1 MRHIA
6 GAAIGVT
13 LALLSL
19 WSPRASAAG
28 PVAGPEFL
36 ELKRGDY
43 LWTAST
49 HHLDGALTESLGIQ
63 FWVRPAELPGA
74 PFQHRVILAKPGS
87 YVVSLQRLADFG
99 VGREGRLPLP
109 TSHIVLTVRRWAE
122 DGIEDKVVWR
132 PRISVDTWTHVR
144 LLLRVVGGGLR
155 SEVVINGERVSNGFS
170 SPHPEPLFTRSS
182 SRLYVGDVPRGEL
195 YGPAEAAFP
204 YDLLVSSPISL
215 DELEISAGP
224 TGAADD
230 HTLPAVPDEN
240 TKALWHFDEGRRRIR
255 YKDASGKGHTL
266 RLASLAV
273 EARGKVATQWA
284 TVRKS
289 LLGGTMRETR

>member
-1 MRHIA
+1 MRRTA
-6 GAAIGVT
+6 GTAIGVT

-19 WSPRASAAG
+19 WSPWASADG
-28 PVAGPEFL
+28 PVPGSEFL

-49 HHLDGALTESLGIQ
+49 HHLDGALAESLGIQ
-63 FWVRPAELPGA
+63 FWVRPTELPDA

-99 VGREGRLPLP
+99 RDREGRLPLP
-109 TSHIVLTVRRWAE
+109 TSQIVLTIRRWAE
-122 DGIEDKVVWR
+122 EGIDDKVVWP

-155 SEVVINGERVSNGFS
+155 SEVVINGEAAGNGFS

-182 SRLYVGDVPRGEL
+182 SRLYVGDVPRDEL

-215 DELEISAGP
+215 DELEISGGP
-224 TGAADD
+224 TGAVDD

-255 YKDASGKGHTL
+255 YEDASGKGHTL

-273 EARGKVATQWA
+273 GVRGKVATQWA
-284 TVRKS
+284 RMK
-289 LLGGTMRETR
+289 TRR